1 MSANTIDMKNYKMRK
16 IYFLIIACIFISCK
30 KETKVIPVKKT
41 TPPPTIIL
49 SDERKVS
56 IDTALISTF
65 KSKTLQ
71 EFYNS
76 SNNQTVWGNLKK
88 RSYVLS
94 QVKNCEKLGLNP
106 DDYKS
111 ETLEKYEKRISKL
124 NDKELAT
131 YDILLTYNFELYLN
145 HLHKGKLDPKKM
157 YTDWDLT
164 EKKLDVNSILIKA
177 FNQNKLDSIV
187 ENIQPKSDTYKQ
199 LLKALEIIDTFP
211 EDDIGMIK
219 VDSLTKKIS
228 LNDANAALIN
238 IKKRLLFW
246 GDMSGKDSL
255 TTIYNQKT
263 FESVKRFQERHG
275 LAADGVIGQGT
286 ISALNYSKEKRKQ
299 QIIAN
304 LERWRW
310 YSHDIAENYFIINIS
325 NYSLNV
331 VESQDTILSRNIVVG
346 TSKRKTPIITSV
358 LKTVVFNPTWTVPP
372 TILKEDVVPAM
383 KRNRNYLKNKNI
395 TIYDTMGNE
404 VDPGKWNENKPGN
417 YKYVQSPGYN
427 NSLGLMKILFPNHYS
442 VYLHD
447 TNHRNIFGRNNRSLS
462 SGCVRIE
469 NPLELAEHILNDS
482 ISTNWPKEKIDSIIE
497 TKITTNI
504 KIRKKYAL
512 YQWYWTAWSKKNQLI
527 FRADIY
533 NLDSDLYAKLRN

>member
-1 MSANTIDMKNYKMRK
+1 MKKL
-16 IYFLIIACIFISCK
+16 YFLLIACAFISCK
-30 KETKVIPVKKT
+30 KEPKIIPVKKT
-41 TPPPTIIL
+41 APPPEIIL
-49 SDERKVS
+49 TDERKVS
-56 IDTALISTF
+56 IDTALIGVF
-65 KSKTLQ
+65 KSKTLL

-76 SNNQTVWGNLKK
+76 SNNTTVWGNLKK
-88 RSYVLS
+88 RTYVLS
-94 QVKNCEKLGLNP
+94 QLTNSEKLGLDP
-106 DDYKS
+106 DDYKAA
-111 ETLEKYEKRISKL
+111 TLEKFEKRISKL

-145 HLHKGKLDPKKM
+145 HLFKGKLDPKKL
-157 YTDWDLT
+157 YTDWDLA
-164 EKKLDVNSILIKA
+164 EKKLDINSILIEA
-177 FNQNKLDSIV
+177 FNKNKLDSIV
-187 ENIQPKSDTYKQ
+187 DNIQPKSETYKQ

-211 EDDIGMIK
+211 EDEIKMITL
-219 VDSLTKKIS
+219 DSLTKKIS
-228 LNDANAALIN
+228 LNDNNPALIN

-246 GDMSGKDSL
+246 DDMSEKDSL
-255 TTIYNQKT
+255 GTTYDQKT
-263 FESVKRFQERHG
+263 FEAVKRFQERHG

-286 ISALNYSKEKRKQ
+286 ISALNYSKEKRKH

-310 YSHDIAENYFIINIS
+310 YNDFAENYFIINIP

-331 VESQDTILSRNIVVG
+331 VENQDTTLVRNIVVG

-395 TIYDTMGNE
+395 TIYDTMGHE
-404 VDPGKWNENKPGN
+404 VDPNNWNENNPGK

-427 NSLGLMKILFPNHYS
+427 NSLGLMKILFPNHHS

-482 ISTNWPKEKIDSIIE
+482 ISINWPKEKIDSIIE
-497 TKITTNI
+497 TQKTINIRIT
-504 KIRKKYAL
+504 KKYAL